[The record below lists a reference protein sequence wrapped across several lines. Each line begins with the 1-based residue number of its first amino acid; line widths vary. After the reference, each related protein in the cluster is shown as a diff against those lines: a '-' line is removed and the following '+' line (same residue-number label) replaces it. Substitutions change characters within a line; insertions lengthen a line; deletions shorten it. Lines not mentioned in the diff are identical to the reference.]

1 MCSCDLDYWDSED
14 PIPRDELL
22 KRVAGLYGLY
32 CLLTEKIDSELLDT
46 AGGLTNA
53 RNENKNCSVGI
64 FNHELIRLVRS
75 AL

>member
-22 KRVAGLYGLY
+22 KRVAGLDGLY

-46 AGGLTNA
+46 AGGLTNT
-53 RNENKNCSVGI
+53 RNENKNRSVGI

-75 AL
+75 TL